1 MTTTQ
6 QDRAA
11 RFHALHHD
19 GVLVLPNA
27 WDVASANLVARAGAK
42 AVATTSAGVAWSL
55 GAPDGNRLDRSLA
68 VDLVARTAAAVE
80 LPVTADIESGFADD
94 PAGVAET
101 IRMVIEAGAVGVN
114 LEDGAFAGSA
124 PLQDIDTYTARLAA
138 ARSAADGTG
147 VRLFINARID
157 VYLRGVG
164 EPAGR
169 LPATLERA
177 AAYVAAGADGVFV
190 PGVVDPGTIA
200 TLAKE
205 VGAPLNVLVGPGA
218 PAVSELADLGV
229 ARASVGSGLA
239 QVAYGAAERAAAEV
253 LTEGTYTALADGLSF
268 PDLNSLAGR

>member
-6 QDRAA
+6 QDKAA
-11 RFHALHHD
+11 TFHALHRD

-27 WDVASANLVARAGAK
+27 WDVASACLVARAGAA

-55 GAPDGNRLDRSLA
+55 GAPDGNRLNRELA
-68 VDLVARTAAAVE
+68 IGLVERVAAAVA
-80 LPVTADIESGFADD
+80 LPVSADIETGFADD

-101 IRMVIEAGAVGVN
+101 IRMVIDAGAVGVN
-114 LEDGAFAGSA
+114 LEDGAFSGSE

-138 ARSAADGTG
+138 ARSAADATG
-147 VRLFINARID
+147 VRLFLNARID

-164 EPAGR
+164 DAASR
-169 LPATLERA
+169 LPASLERA
-177 AAYVAAGADGVFV
+177 AAYVAAGADGIFV
-190 PGVVDPGTIA
+190 PGVVDPDAIA

-218 PAVSELADLGV
+218 LAVPALADLGV
-229 ARASVGSGLA
+229 ARASLGSGLA
-239 QVAYGAAERAAAEV
+239 QAAYGAAQRAAVEA

-268 PDLNSLAGR
+268 PELNSLIP